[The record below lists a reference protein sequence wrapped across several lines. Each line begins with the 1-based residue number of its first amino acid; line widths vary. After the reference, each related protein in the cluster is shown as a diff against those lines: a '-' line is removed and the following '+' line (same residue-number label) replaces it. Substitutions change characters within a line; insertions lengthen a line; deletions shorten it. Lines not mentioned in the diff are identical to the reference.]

1 MISIKRRVKA
11 GAKFLDAK
19 YGRAWRK
26 KVRLRK
32 LDMSEPRECILGQ
45 TDSDYGEHC
54 EKLGITRS
62 KAQKLGFEAGRGLWD
77 YDIAYRRLTA
87 AWKEYLRG
95 SK

>member
-26 KVRLRK
+26 KVRLKK
-32 LDMSEPRECILGQ
+32 LNMGDRFSCVLGQ
-45 TDSDYGEHC
+45 TDSEYGKHC
-54 EKLGITRS
+54 EKLGITDS
-62 KAQKLGFEAGRGLWD
+62 TAKKLGFEIDTGLLD
-77 YDIAYRRLTA
+77 YDTAYHRLTA